1 VLKQFAMAVTA
12 AMVLA
17 SAGAVAAGA
26 ETDQRV
32 DRLHQHQGIGPG
44 GITPP
49 STHHHHHRR
58 PSA

>member
-12 AMVLA
+12 ALVLA

-26 ETDQRV
+26 ETEQRV

-44 GITPP
+44 GIKPP
-49 STHHHHHRR
+49 TAHHHHRR
-58 PSA
+58 PPA